1 MKRVVIIGAGIA
13 GLSAAYSLIE
23 HGAHHWEAG
32 LDLEVVILEKNSSIG
47 GNIRTERHN
56 GYLIEGGPDCFL
68 SEKPWAMELCKRIG
82 LEGQL
87 LPTNETNRKTFVLS
101 NGRLHELPE
110 GVILMVPT
118 RILPFAFSSL
128 ISIPGKIRMGMEL
141 FIPRRRSIGDES
153 LAAFVRRRLGNEAL
167 DKIAEPLVAGVHA
180 ADPETMSVKSS
191 FPKFVQMEQEHGS
204 LIRGMIKRM
213 GQMRRTTTGGQWPRI
228 TMFMTLKD
236 GLGALVSTLKERL
249 MASGVASIRTEVQV
263 KAIIEKDGGY
273 ELLIEGAPSI
283 VADAVIIASPAYAA
297 ANLLEALDA
306 GLAANLREIPYASTA
321 TVSLGFKKAD
331 IDTRHPMNGFGFVVP
346 RAEKRRIMAASWTS
360 IKFAHRAPDD
370 GVLIRCFIGGAQN
383 LGLLDLSDADMEKA
397 VLEELRSI
405 MGIEAAPV
413 LCRIFRWRNSMPQY
427 TIGHEERV
435 KRIEESCGAH
445 PGLFLTG
452 NAYHGI
458 GISDSVRRSEIVA
471 KKTLHYLE
479 DRDA

>member
-23 HGAHHWEAG
+23 HGAHQAG
-32 LDLEVVILEKNSSIG
+32 LDLEIIILEKNSSIG
-47 GNIRTERHN
+47 GNIRTERHD
-56 GYLIEGGPDCFL
+56 GYLVEGGPDCFL
-68 SEKPWAMELCKRIG
+68 SEKPWAMELCRRIG
-82 LEGQL
+82 LEGRL

-101 NGRLHELPE
+101 KGRLHELPE

-118 RILPFAFSSL
+118 RILPFILSSL

-141 FIPRRRSIGDES
+141 FIPRGRGTGDES

-167 DKIAEPLVAGVHA
+167 EKIAEPLVAGVHA

-213 GQMRRTTTGGQWPRI
+213 GQMRHTAVKGQGPRI

-236 GLGALVSTLKERL
+236 GLGSLVSTLKERL
-249 MASGVASIRTEVQV
+249 EASGIVSIRTEVKV
-263 KAIIEKDGGY
+263 KAVLEKDNGY
-273 ELLIEGAPSI
+273 ELLLDGAPSI
-283 VADAVIIASPAYAA
+283 DADAVIIASPAYTA

-306 GLAANLREIPYASTA
+306 RLAALLREIPYASTA

-331 IDTRHPMNGFGFVVP
+331 INPRHPMNGFGFVVP
-346 RAEKRRIMAASWTS
+346 RGEKRRIMAASWTS

-383 LGLLDLSDADMEKA
+383 AHLVELSDAEIEKA
-397 VLEELRSI
+397 ALEELKSI

-413 LCRIFRWRNSMPQY
+413 MCRIFRWPRSMPQY
-427 TIGHEERV
+427 TIGHQVRV
-435 KRIEESCGAH
+435 ERIEESCNAR

-471 KKTLHYLE
+471 KKALHYLK
-479 DRDA
+479 DRERG

>member
-23 HGAHHWEAG
+23 HGAAQAG
-32 LDLEVVILEKNSSIG
+32 LDLEIIIIEKRASIG
-47 GNIRTERHN
+47 GNIRTERAG

-82 LEGQL
+82 LEDQL

-101 NGRLHELPE
+101 KGRLHELPE

-118 RILPFAFSSL
+118 RLLPFAFSSL

-141 FIPRRRSIGDES
+141 FIPRRRDTGDES

-167 DKIAEPLVAGVHA
+167 EKIAEPLVAGVHA

-204 LIRGMIKRM
+204 LIRGMLKRM
-213 GQMRRTTTGGQWPRI
+213 GQMRRAATGGQRPRI

-236 GLGALVSTLKERL
+236 GLGSLISTLRERL
-249 MASGVASIRTEVQV
+249 EASGDVSIRTSVQV
-263 KAIIEKDGGY
+263 KAVLEKDGRY
-273 ELLIEGAPSI
+273 EVVLEAAPSI
-283 VADAVIIASPAYAA
+283 EADVVIVASPAYTAA
-297 ANLLEALDA
+297 DMLEPLDER
-306 GLAANLREIPYASTA
+306 LAANLRQIPYASTA

-331 IDTRHPMNGFGFVVP
+331 IKHPMNGFGFVVP
-346 RAEKRRIMAASWTS
+346 RAEKRRLMAASWTS
-360 IKFAHRAPDD
+360 VKFALRAPDD

-383 LGLLDLSDADMEKA
+383 AGLVDLSDADMEKA
-397 VLEELRSI
+397 ALEDLKSI
-405 MGIEAAPV
+405 MGIDAPPV

-427 TIGHEERV
+427 TIGHEGRV
-435 KRIEESCGAH
+435 KRIEDRLARRR
-445 PGLFLTG
+445 GLFLTG
-452 NAYHGI
+452 SAYYGI
-458 GISDSVRRSEIVA
+458 GISDSVRCSEIIA
-471 KKTLHYLE
+471 KKALHHLFT
-479 DRDA
+479 